1 MAIFDR
7 IKYEPSS
14 DTELVWKFPTDQI
27 TTGSQLIVQP
37 TQKAIFR
44 KDGNNVDFF
53 DSGSYTLSTD
63 NLPVLQAILNLP
75 FGGKTPFAAEVW
87 YVNLSPKRDLK
98 WGTSSPIPLIDPKFG
113 VPLNIRAFGQ
123 WGIQIEDSMI
133 FLAEMVGARKMA
145 KTDQIYEYFKG
156 ELRQDI
162 SETISKGFVSGLYS
176 VFDINANLSKIAERV
191 QESFRVKL
199 ERYGI
204 SLTNLTI
211 DRIGIPPEE
220 LEKMQGIMLKKMEA
234 EQLGSVNVTDSYK
247 AIKTFNALEAAASNP
262 GGGALPVIAQMGMA
276 NGLMS
281 GVSSQISNTSPG
293 VEERLFKLKKLYDSQ
308 LISQDEF
315 DKKRSEILGDL

>member
-14 DTELVWKFPTDQI
+14 DIELVWKFPTDQI

-63 NLPVLQAILNLP
+63 NLPVLQSILNLP

-87 YVNLSPKRDLK
+87 YVNLSPKKDLK
-98 WGTSSPIPLIDPKFG
+98 WGTSSPIPLVDPKFG

-123 WGIQIEDSMI
+123 WGVQIDDPMI
-133 FLAEMVGARKMA
+133 FLAEMVGARRMA

-162 SETISKGFVSGLYS
+162 SEAISNGFVSGLYS
-176 VFDINANLSKIAERV
+176 VFDINANLSKIAEKV
-191 QESFRVKL
+191 QESFRVRL
-199 ERYGI
+199 EKYGI

-211 DRIGIPPEE
+211 DRVGISPEE
-220 LEKMQGIMLKKMEA
+220 LEKMQNIMLKKMEA
-234 EQLGSVNVTDSYK
+234 EQLGSVNVTDSYRT
-247 AIKTFNALEAAASNP
+247 IKTFNALEAAASNP
-262 GGGALPVIAQMGMA
+262 GGGAVPVIAQMGMA
-276 NGLMS
+276 NGLIS
-281 GVSSQISNTSPG
+281 SISSQANPASQEI
-293 VEERLFKLKKLYDSQ
+293 EERLLKLKRLLDAQ
-308 LISQDEF
+308 LINQDEF
-315 DKKRSEILGDL
+315 DKKKSEILGAL